1 MVTTST
7 GCSVS
12 SQAEKVT
19 WRARGTRLSLIK
31 HPLATCNCWGFL
43 DFQSLLN
50 TRRSV
55 FLKYRQKKN
64 TRTQCCEAGESPEA
78 CIFDEENCVCI
89 CFSLASALRDLVLKC
104 IWYTYCELSRK
115 KMLQWWNVHLV
126 IALLINQWSSKNSL
140 PMPKVDDRVSSW
152 FLPSP
157 RAEFSSEDWHD
168 QSCTHYNTISISPFL
183 ALHIFPRQLLSD
195 AFWSKA
201 LALVEEAL
209 QTSGCR
215 PLNQHMQSRCMKL
228 RSSLNDHYVTLQ
240 ILPQPPWRQWRK
252 ISLVKQRS
260 NKQENRETK
269 QAWSNASIKYFSTT
283 KKNLF
288 RAHCHLDEL
297 SKVSQGFSRLKC
309 HGIIEF
315 LPSAAL
321 IPMVSAKSPS
331 GMPANMGAYKNP
343 SVISW
348 HCHNFVAFRGI
359 SIFQLLYIWW
369 RLSTSCTCF
378 QTTHLTLCAL
388 SIYIHLIVWFIHNM
402 TIFASQCLCWRD
414 GTVGF
419 LRDKIPDLPFLH
431 WKFFLVA
438 PVE

>member
-31 HPLATCNCWGFL
+31 HPLATCNCWGL
-43 DFQSLLN
+43 LCFQSLFN
-50 TRRSV
+50 TRRV
-55 FLKYRQKKN
+55 QTEKKH
-64 TRTQCCEAGESPEA
+64 THTQCCEAGESPEA

-126 IALLINQWSSKNSL
+126 IAHLINQWSSKNSL
-140 PMPKVDDRVSSW
+140 PMPKVDDRVFSW

-183 ALHIFPRQLLSD
+183 AQHIFPRQLLSD

-283 KKNLF
+283 TKNLF

-321 IPMVSAKSPS
+321 IPM
-331 GMPANMGAYKNP
+331 
-343 SVISW
+343 SVQRVQVECLQTWELTRIQVWYRDIAIILW
-348 HCHNFVAFRGI
+348 HFVAFPFFNCFTFDDVCQLHALAFKPLIWHCVLYPSI
-359 SIFQLLYIWW
+359 SILLSG
-369 RLSTSCTCF
+369 LSTTWPSL
-378 QTTHLTLCAL
+378 Q
-388 SIYIHLIVWFIHNM
+388 VNV
-402 TIFASQCLCWRD
+402 FAEE
-414 GTVGF
+414 TVQ
-419 LRDKIPDLPFLH
+419 
-431 WKFFLVA
+431 
-438 PVE
+438 